1 MTSEAMFNNGN
12 KLLDAQALPELSV
25 ERRFFCGG
33 KVIMSPLG
41 KVEMSP

>member
-1 MTSEAMFNNGN
+1 LNPNIRNTTLPNLFP
-12 KLLDAQALPELSV
+12 LLTVIGEDPLVAL
-25 ERRFFCGG
+25 CGG